1 MFSKTGG
8 LLVYSAAMLD
18 HFKNPRN
25 VGELPPPAI
34 TVEVS
39 NPVCGDILRLSVL
52 LEEGRLQQV
61 RFKTRGCVASIACG
75 SVLTEL
81 VQGKSLEEAARLT
94 AEDVAAGLGGLPPE
108 SGHAA
113 LLAVEALQAALKKML
128 PQLP

>member
-1 MFSKTGG
+1 M
-8 LLVYSAAMLD
+8 YSAAMLD

-34 TVEVS
+34 TVEMS

-75 SVLTEL
+75 SLLTEL
-81 VQGKSLEEAARLT
+81 VQGKSIEEAARLT

-113 LLAVEALQAALKKML
+113 VLAMESLQAALKKML